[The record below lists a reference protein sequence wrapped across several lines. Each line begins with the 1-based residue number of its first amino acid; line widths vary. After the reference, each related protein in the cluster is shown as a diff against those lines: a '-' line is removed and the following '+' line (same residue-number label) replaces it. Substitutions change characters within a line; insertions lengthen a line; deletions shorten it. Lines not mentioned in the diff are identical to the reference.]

1 MPLKLL
7 YTDLTR
13 FPCDAAVIAADES
26 LQYGGSV
33 FGACGS
39 RAGMSLTDE
48 LRALGGCAAGE
59 AKTLRSRAAVSGLS
73 CKKLIVTAAPVWRG
87 GDQHETE
94 TLADCYRHSLE
105 EAAAQGCRKIAVSL
119 IDSGVYGFP
128 KDIALETAVQTILSH
143 PLTAKLDVYLVR
155 FDWHSYGAHWETL
168 AELEQYL
175 AKRLSP
181 QEPRQPLFG
190 GLAGKASSVSGMFRK
205 EKKSDFAASAYMES
219 GIPAECAAEKASLDE
234 RLKQLDEGFTE
245 MLLRLIDERGM
256 SDAECYKK
264 ANLSKQLFSKI
275 RSKPHYRPQKETA
288 IALALALKLDL
299 ESTNALL
306 RTAGLSLSHSSK
318 FDVIIEYF
326 IDRKIYNV
334 FEINEALEQYDQPL
348 LGSE

>member
-155 FDWHSYGAHWETL
+155 FDWHSYGAHRETL

-175 AKRLSP
+175 AKRLHP
-181 QEPRQPLFG
+181 AQAHPLHDTF
-190 GLAGKASSVSGMFRK
+190 AGAAANASAFFRK
-205 EKKSDFAASAYMES
+205 EKKSDFAAPAYMES

-288 IALALALKLDL
+288 LALALALRLDL
-299 ESTNALL
+299 DETNALL